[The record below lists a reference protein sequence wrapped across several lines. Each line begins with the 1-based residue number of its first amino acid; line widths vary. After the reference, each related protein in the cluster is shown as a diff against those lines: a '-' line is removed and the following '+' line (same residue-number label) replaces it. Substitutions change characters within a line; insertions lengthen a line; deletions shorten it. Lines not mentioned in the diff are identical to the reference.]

1 MNLNKSLYGMFQA
14 PLYQYNDLE
23 GAFEEICFKPIPLYQ
38 YMFYGKGMIEI
49 IYVDDV
55 LFFFTDQYKIDEAI
69 KELEYSSLSFTVR
82 EGVYAF
88 LWV

>member
-1 MNLNKSLYGMFQA
+1 
-14 PLYQYNDLE
+14 
-23 GAFEEICFKPIPLYQ
+23 
-38 YMFYGKGMIEI
+38 MIEI

-55 LFFFTDQYKIDEAI
+55 LFFLTYQYKIDEAI
-69 KELEYSSLSFTVR
+69 KELEDSSLSFTVR